1 MIHLEGLAFQMEFW
15 HHRNR
20 SILQNLSKYHMRS
33 NKKKIIIK
41 INFYQAAVTE
51 DLSVILKKLM
61 RLLLLVPRLSTM
73 EININGNNSLP
84 CTNHNMTTLTN
95 RLINILS

>member
-1 MIHLEGLAFQMEFW
+1 MNHLEGLAFQMEFW
-15 HHRNR
+15 HHKNR

-41 INFYQAAVTE
+41 INFYRAAVTE

-61 RLLLLVPRLSTM
+61 RLLSLVPRLSTM
-73 EININGNNSLP
+73 EINISGSLP
-84 CTNHNMTTLTN
+84 CTNHIMTTLTN